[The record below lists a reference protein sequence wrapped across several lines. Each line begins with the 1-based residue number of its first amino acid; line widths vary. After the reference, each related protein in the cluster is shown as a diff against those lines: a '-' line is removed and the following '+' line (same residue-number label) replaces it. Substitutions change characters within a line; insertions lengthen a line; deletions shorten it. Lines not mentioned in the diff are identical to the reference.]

1 MPDDVRAL
9 ADRLHTRLLQASP
22 FDASLRG
29 IPGYDAQVP
38 DASPGADQ
46 LLRQDAEQVIAAAAV
61 LEPTELSFV
70 DRVTLDCVIDTAE
83 RTILDIEAALVD
95 LTVTPMPIT
104 GPPVL
109 LAVAAR
115 TILGNA
121 SAAADY
127 LERLQAADQWLSGED
142 ERLRVGAVNGRV
154 PVAPLVQQA
163 IEWADTV
170 LADGAPP
177 ALLAPQP
184 PAGWDRADA
193 WRRELEDVVRE
204 LVAPAIARW
213 RGMLADELLPVS
225 RPDTR
230 PGLVYV
236 PGGEADYERMIRAHT
251 TLPLTADELHQTGLD
266 HIATLEDRAK
276 ALGAE
281 LGLSDLPAVHVAMRA
296 AAAESDPE
304 AAMAAAVAAIRRAEA
319 RAGEVFPDP
328 LPPPCEVTPMPPS
341 VAESGIAP
349 HYTPPRLDGARPGTY
364 WYNTI
369 RPTAGGGWDL
379 EAVAFHEAVP
389 GHHLQLSR
397 EQLLTNLPALQR
409 QRTITAHAEGWGLYA
424 EQLAEEMGLY
434 SDSRQL
440 LGSITASLMRAG
452 RLVVDTGLHARGW
465 TRDQAIDY
473 MVAHVPAPVEF
484 LGNEIDRYI
493 AMPGQAL
500 AYLTGRLEILRLRGE
515 ARAALGERFT
525 LPGFHAAV
533 LDHGSLPLPVLA
545 RSVQAWASST

>member
-1 MPDDVRAL
+1 MPDNVRAL
-9 ADRLHTRLLQASP
+9 ADRLHTRLFQAFP

-38 DASPGADQ
+38 DPSPEADQ
-46 LLRQDAEQVIAAAAV
+46 LLRQDAEQVIASARA
-61 LEPTELSFV
+61 LEVTELSRD
-70 DRVTLDCVIDTAE
+70 DRVTLDCIVDTAE
-83 RTILDIEAALVD
+83 RAILHIDAALVD
-95 LTVTPMPIT
+95 LTVTAMPIA

-115 TILGNA
+115 TIVGDSA
-121 SAAADY
+121 AAADY
-127 LERLQAADQWLSGED
+127 LVRLQASDRWLAQE
-142 ERLRVGAVNGRV
+142 EARLRGGAAKGRV

-163 IEWADTV
+163 IEWADNV

-177 ALLAPQP
+177 ALFAPQP
-184 PAGWDRADA
+184 PEGWDSADA

-213 RGMLADELLPVS
+213 RGLLADELLAVS
-225 RPDTR
+225 RPEAQ
-230 PGLVYV
+230 PGLVFV
-236 PGGEADYERMIRAHT
+236 PDGEADYERMIRAHT
-251 TLPLTADELHQTGLD
+251 TLPLTADELHQTGLE
-266 HIATLEDRAK
+266 HIALLEDRART
-276 ALGAE
+276 LGGE
-281 LGLSDLPAVHVAMRA
+281 LGLTDLAAVHRAMRK

-304 AAMAAAVAAIRRAEA
+304 TAMAAAVAAIRRAEA

-349 HYTPPRLDGARPGTY
+349 HYSPPRLDGARPGTY

-379 EAVAFHEAVP
+379 EGVAFHEAVP

-397 EQLLTNLPALQR
+397 EQLLTHLPALQR

-434 SDSRQL
+434 SDTKQV
-440 LGSITASLMRAG
+440 LGAVTASLMRAG

-465 TRDQAIDY
+465 SRAQAIDY
-473 MVAHVPAPVEF
+473 MVEHVPMPVEF
-484 LGNEIDRYI
+484 LANEIDRYI

-500 AYLTGRLEILRLRGE
+500 AYLTGRLEILRLRDE
-515 ARAALGERFT
+515 ARISLGERFT

-533 LDHGSLPLPVLA
+533 LDQGSLPLPVLA
-545 RSVQAWASST
+545 RSVHAWAHSA